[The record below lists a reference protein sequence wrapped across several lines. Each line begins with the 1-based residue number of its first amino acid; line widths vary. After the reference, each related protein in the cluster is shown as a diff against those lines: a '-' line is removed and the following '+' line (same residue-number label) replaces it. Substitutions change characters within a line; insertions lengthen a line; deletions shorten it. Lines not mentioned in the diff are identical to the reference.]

1 MRIIGITGGI
11 GSGKSTVADY
21 LLCNYNTYVIL
32 TDIIR
37 ASLLLPGSDIYYSII
52 DIYGNDILAD
62 EVSID
67 RDKLYSIIFNN
78 SYELKRYNEMVRP
91 ILKQKVQNT
100 LEYFKGVGCL
110 DFIVI
115 ESATLFEDELDS
127 LCSDIWYIHSD
138 VKDRK
143 TRLELRGDIDKNII
157 PNIISCQKMP
167 SEFKKLCNKTI
178 DNNNDVN
185 TLYRIID
192 SLM

>member
-1 MRIIGITGGI
+1 MRVIGITGGI

-21 LLCNYNTYVIL
+21 LLYNYNAYVII

-37 ASLLLPGSDIYYSII
+37 VSLLLPGSDIYYSIL
-52 DIYGNDILAD
+52 DIYGNDILLD
-62 EVSID
+62 GVSID
-67 RDKLYSIIFNN
+67 KDKLYSRIFNN
-78 SYELKRYNEMVRP
+78 SYELRRYNEMVRP
-91 ILKQKVQNT
+91 LLKERIQNT
-100 LEYFKGVGCL
+100 LEYFKSLECL

-127 LCSDIWYIHSD
+127 LCSEIWYIHSD
-138 VKDRK
+138 IKDRK
-143 TRLELRGDIDKNII
+143 IRLDLRGDLDKSVIS
-157 PNIISCQKMP
+157 NIISCQKMP

-178 DNNNDVN
+178 NNSSDVN

>member
-1 MRIIGITGGI
+1 MKVIGITGGI

-21 LLCNYNTYVIL
+21 LLCNYNTYAII

-37 ASLLLPGSDIYYSII
+37 ASLLLPGSDVYYGIL
-52 DIYGNDILAD
+52 DIYGNDILLD
-62 EVSID
+62 EISIN
-67 RDKLYSIIFNN
+67 RSKLYSRIFSN

-91 ILKQKVQNT
+91 LLKERVQDT
-100 LEYFKGVGCL
+100 LEYFKGLKCL

-138 VKDRK
+138 IKDRK
-143 TRLELRGDIDKNII
+143 IRLDLRGDLDKSII
-157 PNIISCQKMP
+157 PSIISCQKMP

-178 DNNNDVN
+178 DNSSDVN
-185 TLYRIID
+185 ALYKIID